1 MSGSAGKAPKP
12 NPVPRAMVRPKAVIK
27 QEPGLPVPLAGSSVG
42 GSGGASSSS
51 SSSSGGGRGSGAGAG
66 GPTSGGGFRGG
77 RGGGR
82 GGHGSSSS
90 SGTWSKHPG
99 LMPQLPAG
107 VSPTFS
113 HVKEERSGSVDMDAG
128 GLIDDDGGA
137 ATALGAAAADEQ
149 RKALDQAGR
158 LRRQAEEQLRLK
170 REQAEEDLY
179 EDTTASAAAKAE
191 KAERPWPGVAQLW
204 DMSQDALQP
213 LRYPFVP
220 HEFSRVDE
228 GVLRHFLPKHGDA
241 AWASLENDDAALRR
255 HCVLFQLPTV
265 LPMQE
270 LKSPEAE
277 APIELGAAGQVKKE
291 PAAKDAAAAA
301 ATAAGSG
308 VGGAGAKEP
317 AKDGEEV
324 EAPWVQRMGNPF
336 AKVKNGVI
344 GKLVVRKSGRA
355 YLRLNGLKLD
365 VTPGFNRSCVESFV
379 SISADQKQFF
389 NLAGVVGHVV
399 VTPDIES
406 MLAVTRSKDQRADAA
421 N

>member
-12 NPVPRAMVRPKAVIK
+12 GPVPRAMVRPKAVVK
-27 QEPGLPVPLAGSSVG
+27 QEPGVPVPLAGSSG
-42 GSGGASSSS
+42 GGHAGSGGA
-51 SSSSGGGRGSGAGAG
+51 G
-66 GPTSGGGFRGG
+66 GPPSWGASERGGFRGG

-82 GGHGSSSS
+82 GGHSSSS
-90 SGTWSKHPG
+90 SGGTWSKHPG

-107 VSPTFS
+107 VSPTFPS
-113 HVKEERSGSVDMDAG
+113 QVKEERSGSVDLEAG
-128 GLIDDDGGA
+128 GLVDEDGGA
-137 ATALGAAAADEQ
+137 ETALGAAAADEQ

-158 LRRQAEEQLRLK
+158 LRRQADEQLRLK
-170 REQAEEDLY
+170 REQAEEDMY
-179 EDTTASAAAKAE
+179 EETTASATAKAE

-241 AWASLENDDAALRR
+241 SWASLENDDAELRR
-255 HCVLFQLPTV
+255 HCVLFQMPTV

-270 LKSPEAE
+270 RKSPESE
-277 APIELGAAGQVKKE
+277 VPIELGAAIQIKKE
-291 PAAKDAAAAA
+291 PAGKDAAAAA
-301 ATAAGSG
+301 AAA
-308 VGGAGAKEP
+308 AKEP
-317 AKDGEEV
+317 AREGDEV

-336 AKVKNGVI
+336 AKVKNGAI
-344 GKLVVRKSGRA
+344 GKLVVHKSGRA

-365 VTPGFNRSCVESFV
+365 VTPGFNRSCVETFA
-379 SISADQKQFF
+379 SISADQRRLF
-389 NLAGVVGHVV
+389 NLAGVLGHVV

-406 MLAVTRSKDQRADAA
+406 MLGDVKEKDHQRA
-421 N
+421 